1 MLSNAILMEAAREKV
16 RLRPHPP
23 ITQSLAFDWSDA
35 LVYPSKC
42 SHRTMKLVST
52 TKDRRCAKHMPT
64 TSPHFSNGPSPGND
78 SRSVNNQLEGFREI
92 STRSV

>member
-1 MLSNAILMEAAREKV
+1 
-16 RLRPHPP
+16 
-23 ITQSLAFDWSDA
+23 
-35 LVYPSKC
+35 
-42 SHRTMKLVST
+42 MKLVST
-52 TKDRRCAKHMPT
+52 TKDRRCAKHVPT